1 MYIIRSD
8 NTITRK
14 LYLIQS
20 DDNETIYMGTK
31 APGFHKSGKGIPD
44 IVHPLTTANMI
55 STQSIA
61 VIYWVVAVYEDDFFS
76 SSLT

>member
-1 MYIIRSD
+1 
-8 NTITRK
+8 
-14 LYLIQS
+14 
-20 DDNETIYMGTK
+20 MGTK
-31 APGFHKSGKGIPD
+31 APGFHKSGKSIPD

-61 VIYWVVAVYEDDFFS
+61 VIYWVVAVYEDDFFN